1 MHVRRGWIVLAAV
14 VSLSALAACGDPTV
28 SDLPQSTTP
37 PGGGSPTPSG
47 QTGTPTPLGSGTP
60 TPGAAPTITNV
71 PSYATW
77 DSSIRPIGCAQ
88 CHSGG
93 SGGFTQNPT
102 EADAGQKKQ
111 LWFQAFCN
119 RTFNNNG
126 AGTQS
131 YNPPTGRFKNYMSG
145 NTAGSPG
152 GHVAITNNGT
162 VVTAWLAQG
171 GATTPPLCTD
181 VNNFDLVNSH

>member
-1 MHVRRGWIVLAAV
+1 MRVRRGWIVLAAV
-14 VSLSALAACGDPTV
+14 VSLSALAACGDPTI

-47 QTGTPTPLGSGTP
+47 QTGTPTPGGGTP

-77 DSSIRPIGCAQ
+77 DAQIRPLGCAD
-88 CHSGG
+88 CHALGSSGG
-93 SGGFTQNPT
+93 LKTNPN
-102 EADAGQKKQ
+102 EADPGQKKQ
-111 LWFQAFCN
+111 LWFSALCN
-119 RTFNNNG
+119 RAFGAST

-131 YNPPTGRFKNYMSG
+131 YNPPTGRFLRYMSG
-145 NTAGSPG
+145 NTTGSVAG
-152 GHVAITNNGT
+152 HIAVTNSSTT
-162 VVTAWLAQG
+162 VNAWLAQG
-171 GATTPPLCTD
+171 GATTPPLCVD